1 MRFEPGTHHSAKDI
15 RFDLCCTPSVCFC
28 SIGAG
33 RAEDVC
39 GSKGYIDVQKLT
51 CAQLVNTFQED
62 ADFLGIWYSGWYN
75 GLGKKHA
82 INVPRVKE
90 GIHNVIVH
98 CKDNKGKTVIQAI
111 DFVLKEEQRRRAV
124 EALWGLKT
132 LFAPHGLLA
141 IPRTEPGNADGGY
154 R

>member
-1 MRFEPGTHHSAKDI
+1 MQKTSA
-15 RFDLCCTPSVCFC
+15 
-28 SIGAG
+28 SIFAVLLLS
-33 RAEDVC
+33 ASAASAQVELKTYAD
-39 GSKGYIDVQKLT
+39 SKGYIDVQKLT

-111 DFVLKEEQRRRAV
+111 DFVLKEEQRQKR
-124 EALWGLKT
+124 
-132 LFAPHGLLA
+132 
-141 IPRTEPGNADGGY
+141 
-154 R
+154 